1 LGPPAPL
8 TWQVATVIELI
19 VETERVT
26 SLVLDPPHWPGHR
39 AGQHVDIRLTAED
52 GYVAERSYS
61 IASAPE
67 DKHLMLTVERLD
79 DGEVSPY
86 LVEELR
92 PGDELELRGPIGG
105 YFVWEES
112 LGGPVGLIGGGSG
125 IVPLRAIVRHWVAT
139 GHAEALPSGAAAKPQ
154 VPISMVY
161 SSRSWSELIYR
172 DELLGDAD
180 TYEKFELRFALT
192 REWPSDY
199 TGHTGR
205 IDRPLLEMAIGAVSE
220 MPLVY
225 ICGPN
230 AFVEAAAGWLVAIG
244 HDPGRIRTERF
255 GPTGT

>member
-1 LGPPAPL
+1 MARAEISRGLDPHTPRLA
-8 TWQVATVIELI
+8 WQGATVIEL
-19 VETERVT
+19 VEETDRVT
-26 SLVLDPPHWPGHR
+26 SLVLDPPDWPGHR
-39 AGQHVDIRLTAED
+39 AGQHVDVRLTAED

-61 IASAPE
+61 IASAPG
-67 DKHLMLTVERLD
+67 DGHLMLTVERLD

-125 IVPLRAIVRHWVAT
+125 IVPLRAIIRHWVAT
-139 GHAEALPSGAAAKPQ
+139 GHA
-154 VPISMVY
+154 VPVRTVY
-161 SSRSWSELIYR
+161 SSRSWSEVIYR
-172 DELLGDAD
+172 DELLGDARNYPLLD
-180 TYEKFELRFALT
+180 LRFALT
-192 REWPSDY
+192 REWPGDY

-205 IDRPLLEMAIGAVSE
+205 IDRPLLELAIGPPTE
-220 MPLVY
+220 RPLVY

-230 AFVEAAAGWLVAIG
+230 AFVEAAAGWLVEIG
-244 HDPGRIRTERF
+244 HDAGRIRTERF